1 MNRTGLFL
9 CLLSSFSLAA
19 CHPSEGPASAA
30 VAHTAATAAAHE
42 RGAPAE
48 READDAARFLAGLP
62 GRDGS
67 PYKALETQQAWID
80 HAKFMDSAWER
91 FQKRRQAGMSAFQKS
106 ELTGAPVDGAP
117 IWYPFSGGDALT
129 MLTFFPGHTTY
140 VMAALEPPGR
150 IPKAAQFQEIDLG
163 KELPQIADT
172 LSSLL
177 GKSFFV
183 TREMDRQLRGQ
194 VTDGV
199 AEPMLIILA
208 RMGYQINSH
217 HYVQL
222 NEEGKLVPRVLEEKR
237 AAFGKNR
244 ALSMEIQREGEQ
256 PATLV
261 YVSLNLDD
269 RHMKEDEPFRTYI
282 AGLGKT
288 CTLLKSTSYMMHS
301 DAFKIIRQM
310 VLENSALIIQ
320 DDSGVPWKYFTPDT
334 WQAQLYGDYVS
345 PFGKDFQ
352 FRTQKDLR
360 AAYAENRKSVK
371 PLNFRMGYGAGR
383 IESNLQVAR
392 RK

>member
-1 MNRTGLFL
+1 MNRTGLLL
-9 CLLSSFSLAA
+9 CLISSLSLAA
-19 CHPSEGPASAA
+19 CHASEGPASSSAHKARPALA
-30 VAHTAATAAAHE
+30 V
-42 RGAPAE
+42 PANP
-48 READDAARFLAGLP
+48 EADDAARFLAGLP

-67 PYKALETQQAWID
+67 PYKKLEGEKAWTE
-80 HAKFMDSAWER
+80 HARQMDEAWGR
-91 FQKRRQAGMSAFQKS
+91 FEKRRKVGMTKFQQS
-106 ELTGAPVDGAP
+106 ELVGPPVDDSP

-150 IPKAAQFQEIDLG
+150 VPKAALLESINLG
-163 KELPQIADT
+163 TELPQISST

-208 RMGYQINSH
+208 RSGYQINSYA
-217 HYVQL
+217 YVQL
-222 NEEGKLVPRVLEEKR
+222 DEHGKIVPRAIDVKR

-244 ALSMEIQREGEQ
+244 GLSLEIQRENET
-256 PATLV
+256 PATLH
-261 YVSLNLDD
+261 YISLNLDD
-269 RHMKEDEPFRTYI
+269 NHMKDNEPFRTFV
-282 AGLGKT
+282 AGLGKSS
-288 CTLLKSTSYMMHS
+288 TLLKSTSYMLHS
-301 DAFKIIRQM
+301 DSFKIIRQM
-310 VLENSALIIQ
+310 ILDDSALIVQ
-320 DDSGVPWKYFTPDT
+320 DDSGIPWKYFTPEQ
-334 WQAQLYGDYVS
+334 WQVQLYGDYVT

-352 FRTQKDLR
+352 FRKQKDLR
-360 AAYAENRKSVK
+360 EAYDSQRKSVK
-371 PLNFRMGYGAGR
+371 PLNFRMGYGAGK

>member
-1 MNRTGLFL
+1 MNRTGLLL
-9 CLLSSFSLAA
+9 CLISSLSLAA
-19 CHPSEGPASAA
+19 CHPSEGPASTA
-30 VAHTAATAAAHE
+30 VAHSAATAAAHE

-48 READDAARFLAGLP
+48 READDAARFLAGMP
-62 GRDGS
+62 GREGS
-67 PYKALETQQAWID
+67 PYKSLESQQAWIE
-80 HAKFMDSAWER
+80 HAKQMDAAWDR
-91 FQKRRQAGMSAFQKS
+91 FETRRKVGMSAFQKS
-106 ELTGAPVDGAP
+106 ELTGAPVDGSP

-129 MLTFFPGHTTY
+129 MLTFFPGHSIY

-150 IPKAAQFQEIDLG
+150 IPRAQQFEEIDLS
-163 KELPQIADT
+163 KELPQIGGT

-222 NEEGKLVPRVLEEKR
+222 SEEGKLVPRVLEEKR

-244 ALSMEIQREGEQ
+244 ALTMEIQKEGEK

-261 YVSLNLDD
+261 YISVNLDD
-269 RHMKEDEPFRTYI
+269 RHMKEDEPFKMYI
-282 AGLGKT
+282 ESLGKT

-301 DAFKIIRQM
+301 DAFKMIRQM
-310 VLENSALIIQ
+310 VLDDSNLIVQ
-320 DDSGVPWKYFTPDT
+320 DDSGVPWKYFTPET
-334 WQAQLYGDYVS
+334 WQVQLYGDYVS

-360 AAYAENRKSVK
+360 AAYADNRKAVK
-371 PLNFRMGYGAGR
+371 PLKFRMGYGAGK

>member
-1 MNRTGLFL
+1 MNRNGLLL
-9 CLLSSFSLAA
+9 CLISSLALAA
-19 CHPSEGPASAA
+19 CHASEGPAGSSSSRS
-30 VAHTAATAAAHE
+30 TAAKDAHG
-42 RGAPAE
+42 RATSPDH
-48 READDAARFLAGLP
+48 EADDAAHFLAGIP
-62 GRDGS
+62 GREGS

-80 HAKFMDSAWER
+80 HAKQMDEAWAR
-91 FQKRRQAGMSAFQKS
+91 FEKRRKVGMAAFQKS
-106 ELTGAPVDGAP
+106 ELTGAPVDGSP

-150 IPKAAQFQEIDLG
+150 VPKAAQLEQLDLA
-163 KELPQIADT
+163 KELPLIANT

-208 RMGYQINSH
+208 RMGYQINNH
-217 HYVQL
+217 KYVQL
-222 NEEGKLVPRVLEEKR
+222 DESGKLIPRTLEEKR

-244 ALSMEIQREGEQ
+244 GLVLEIQRDGED
-256 PATLV
+256 PATLT
-261 YVSLNLDD
+261 YISLNLDD
-269 RHMKEDEPFRTYI
+269 AHMKDNQPFKTYV
-282 AGLGKT
+282 AGLGKS

-301 DAFKIIRQM
+301 DGFKAIRQM
-310 VLENSALIIQ
+310 VLDDSALIVQ
-320 DDSGVPWKYFTPDT
+320 DDSGVPWKYFTQDE
-334 WQAQLYGDYVS
+334 WQVQLYGDYVS
-345 PFGKDFQ
+345 PFGRDFQ

-360 AAYAENRKSVK
+360 AAYEENRKSVK
-371 PLNFRMGYGAGR
+371 PLNFRMGYGAGKV
-383 IESNLQVAR
+383 ESNLQVAR